1 MATWRDVERIAS
13 ALAGARPG
21 VAHEGLPTYDVG
33 RHPFARLRHDD
44 SGREILQFW
53 SLEQDSADALADRS
67 DTFFRV
73 DTFRVKVSI
82 WAWLD
87 RLDPDELAE
96 IVTDSWRA
104 RRGVRGGGLRC

>member
-13 ALAGARPG
+13 GLRGARPG

-33 RHPFARLRHDD
+33 RHPFARLRWEDD
-44 SGREILQFW
+44 REVLQYW
-53 SLEQDSADALADRS
+53 SLEVDSALALADRP

-73 DTFRVKVSI
+73 DTFKVKVSI

-87 RLDPDELAE
+87 RLDEQELTE
-96 IVTDSWRA
+96 ILTDSWRA
-104 RRGVRGGGLRC
+104 RRGVRT